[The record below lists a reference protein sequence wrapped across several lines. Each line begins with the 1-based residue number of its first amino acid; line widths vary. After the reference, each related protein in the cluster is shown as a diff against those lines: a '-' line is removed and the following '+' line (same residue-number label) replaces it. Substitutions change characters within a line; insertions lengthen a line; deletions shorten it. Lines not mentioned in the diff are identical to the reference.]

1 MTRGAALSGALLVTL
16 ATPGTWPLAV
26 AAFLIRGGIVLVAL
40 PILVLPTPVGLG
52 SAIGPTL
59 TSIALG
65 SATVEVIAVSV
76 AAIGLVS
83 AWLFLGGWL
92 AAALEAEAIRVVT
105 LDDDVAALDHGP
117 VPPTTGRLAA
127 RILAVRL
134 IADIPL
140 GLLLSWGSVRLITV
154 AYHELTSPLDVSTPV
169 VLRVL
174 RASPEVVIAV
184 GLAWMIGEIVGAV
197 AARRIVLADAGIGG
211 ALRSAIAW
219 CARHPLSTLG
229 RFWVPTIALVVVLLP
244 SAVAAASAGAAAGA
258 VLGQANDPVRVLVAV
273 VALVFLWIVG
283 LLLAS
288 VVSAWR
294 AAAWT
299 IAEVA
304 REGTF
309 GGSAD
314 RRPGDWYPDAP
325 SGNL

>member
-1 MTRGAALSGALLVTL
+1 MTRGAALTGALLVTL
-16 ATPGTWPLAV
+16 ATPATWPLAL
-26 AAFLIRGGIVLVAL
+26 AAFLLRGGIVLVAL
-40 PILVLPTPVGLG
+40 PIVVLPTPVGLG

-65 SATVEVIAVSV
+65 SATVEVL
-76 AAIGLVS
+76 AIGAATIVLVS
-83 AWLFLGGWL
+83 AWLFVGGWL
-92 AAALEAEAIRVVT
+92 AAALEAEGIRVVT
-105 LDDDVAALDHGP
+105 LDDDVATLDPRP
-117 VPPTTGRLAA
+117 VPPTTGRIAA

-134 IADIPL
+134 IAEVPL
-140 GLLLSWGSVRLITV
+140 GLVLSWGSVRLITV
-154 AYHELTSPLDVSTPV
+154 AYHELTSPLEVSTPV

-174 RASPEVVIAV
+174 RASPEVVIAI

-197 AARRIVLADAGIGG
+197 AARRVVLADAGIAA
-211 ALRSAIAW
+211 ALRSAIAS
-219 CARHPLSTLG
+219 CARHPLSTLA
-229 RFWVPTIALVVVLLP
+229 RFWVPTIGLVVVLLP
-244 SAVAAASAGAAAGA
+244 SAVAAASAGAAVGA
-258 VLGQANDPVRVLVAV
+258 ALGQADDPVQVLLAV

-294 AAAWT
+294 AAVWT

-314 RRPGDWYPDAP
+314 RRPGDWYPDVP